1 MVSIARTEPTRVLL
15 SEVAARIQ
23 TALFSRSEP
32 AYYDRI
38 LLLVTLTLMA
48 FGLILVFSA
57 SMPEAA
63 KNFNNPYHYL
73 IRHSVYL
80 LLSFICAAVVLHVP
94 SERWHQGSFLL
105 LLGALVLLV
114 LVLAIGR
121 KVNGS
126 TRWLSLGPINVQAAE
141 PAKLFF
147 FCYLA
152 SYLVRRYD
160 QVREQVWGFAK
171 PLGVFGLIAIMLLA
185 QPDLGTVVVMLV
197 TTMGMLFLAG
207 ARLWQ
212 FITLVVGAFS
222 LVGLAIWLEPYRM
235 KRVTSFLDPWQ
246 DPFGSGYQLTQS
258 LMAFGRGHLWGEGL
272 GNSIQ
277 KLAYLPE
284 AHTDFV
290 IAVIA
295 EELGLVGVMVVIAL
309 LGVLVSRAMLIGS
322 RALHQNHSFS
332 GYLAYGIGIWI
343 CFQTVVNIGVCAG
356 MLPTKGLTLPLISYG
371 GSSLIIMSM
380 AIALLLRIDHE
391 LRMDN
396 IQACSG
402 GKR

>member
-1 MVSIARTEPTRVLL
+1 MVSLTRPESTKTLMA
-15 SEVAARIQ
+15 ETFARIRHTLLGESQ
-23 TALFSRSEP
+23 P
-32 AYYDRI
+32 AYYDRV
-38 LLLVTLTLMA
+38 LLLVTLMLMA

-73 IRHSVYL
+73 FRHTIYL
-80 LLSFICAAVVLHVP
+80 LLSFICAAVVLHIP
-94 SERWHQGSFLL
+94 CERWQQGSGLLLIGALL
-105 LLGALVLLV
+105 LLLLVLLV
-114 LVLAIGR
+114 GK

-126 TRWLSLGPINVQAAE
+126 TRWLALGPINIQAAE

-171 PLGVFGLIAIMLLA
+171 PLGVFGLIAVMLLA

-212 FITLVVGAFS
+212 FITLAVGAFS

-246 DPFGSGYQLTQS
+246 DAFGSGYQLTQS

-295 EELGLVGVMVVIAL
+295 EELGLAGV
-309 LGVLVSRAMLIGS
+309 VLVIGLLAILVTRAMVIGS

-396 IQACSG
+396 IQCTEG
-402 GKR
+402 RR